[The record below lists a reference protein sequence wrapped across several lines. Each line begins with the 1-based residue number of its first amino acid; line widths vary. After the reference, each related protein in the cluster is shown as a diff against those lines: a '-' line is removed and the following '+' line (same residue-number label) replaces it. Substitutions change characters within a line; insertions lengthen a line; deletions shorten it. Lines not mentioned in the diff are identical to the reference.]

1 MNLRWILIS
10 ASLQAKDL
18 SLTLEIEKG
27 LPACFLD
34 DATRLTQVVQ
44 NLIGNSIKFTETG
57 GITIS
62 VKTSS
67 NGLCFSIT
75 DTGIGI
81 LPERQDAIFEGF
93 TQVDGST
100 SRKYGGTGLGT
111 TISKRIV
118 ELMGG
123 WIWLESKIGK
133 GSTFFFE
140 IPLTETECIEIEE
153 IKTTV
158 ILKSLNILLVEDQ
171 AANQE
176 LATIRLKEKG
186 HTLTLAENGLE
197 AVQAWESG
205 SFDLIL
211 MDLQMPIMNGFEA
224 TQAIRTKETDAQI
237 PIIALTASNI
247 TGDEGKC
254 YDAGMNG
261 YVSKPID
268 FDNLWREIGKLIPGA
283 ILKTVELNSDIISD
297 ENSLGTLKGISIEE
311 GLKRWGSIEAYR
323 KVLLG
328 FPNQSKNLEK
338 LEVALKEGD
347 TNEAKAIVHALK
359 GVAGNL
365 SITDVARIATALDTV
380 LSKNQLSETEDLFA
394 QLKKAFS
401 VVLSSIQ
408 TLKESSIVKDQPAKE
423 IDLEVIKPLLQKL
436 ADFILLEDLDQIE
449 VALDLLEEIFP
460 QASAI
465 RNNLD
470 EYDFDAAMETL
481 NKIAKNIGISTE

>member
-1 MNLRWILIS
+1 
-10 ASLQAKDL
+10 
-18 SLTLEIEKG
+18 
-27 LPACFLD
+27 
-34 DATRLTQVVQ
+34 
-44 NLIGNSIKFTETG
+44 
-57 GITIS
+57 
-62 VKTSS
+62 
-67 NGLCFSIT
+67 
-75 DTGIGI
+75 
-81 LPERQDAIFEGF
+81 
-93 TQVDGST
+93 
-100 SRKYGGTGLGT
+100 
-111 TISKRIV
+111 
-118 ELMGG
+118 MGG